1 MSSTSSSGSETSA
14 SSSKFNAIKVLYSKK
29 SKVPVQNAPLYD
41 NLQQFESALKY
52 NETQSSCVVPVGR
65 QELVKKREEEKAA
78 KRKEEERILAEK
90 NKLRFAQYRGLET
103 VKKVRKVK
111 NVLTRIESMKG
122 PLGALKDCVDQR
134 LRIKVTTRHAYG
146 IRGVLHATLV
156 AFDKQWNLALTDV
169 LEIWKKKAPKK
180 RKIPPGLVTPV
191 PKGTAASISAVPV
204 VTETPI
210 GGGVL
215 ECTRHL
221 PQVMVR
227 GEHVVLVN
235 IVER

>member
-14 SSSKFNAIKVLYSKK
+14 SSSKFNPIKVLYSKK

-90 NKLRFAQYRGLET
+90 NKLRFAQYQGLET

-134 LRIKVTTRHAYG
+134 LRIKEGRQN
-146 IRGVLHATLV
+146 LV
-156 AFDKQWNLALTDV
+156 APLKFLIYQDQFTKTTKASVHPLCNLAWFQPGTR
-169 LEIWKKKAPKK
+169 LEP
-180 RKIPPGLVTPV
+180 L
-191 PKGTAASISAVPV
+191 AVSSD
-204 VTETPI
+204 E
-210 GGGVL
+210 
-215 ECTRHL
+215 
-221 PQVMVR
+221 
-227 GEHVVLVN
+227 
-235 IVER
+235 